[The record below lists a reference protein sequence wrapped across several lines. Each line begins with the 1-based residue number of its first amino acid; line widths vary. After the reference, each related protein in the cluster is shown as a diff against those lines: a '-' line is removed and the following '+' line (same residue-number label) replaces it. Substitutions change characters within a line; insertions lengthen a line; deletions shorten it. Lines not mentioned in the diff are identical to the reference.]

1 MFLNL
6 YKSIVLPHIE
16 YAVTCT
22 HLCTKQDMIAIENV
36 QMRETKLVTSIKH
49 LSYQERLKKLGLPSL
64 EYRRER
70 ADLIEV
76 YKIMNN
82 IDQVEK
88 DTFFKFSN
96 YAATRGHQFELAKKQ
111 HRLKRRSNS
120 FSLRVIDSWNSL
132 PDKVVMTPS
141 LNSIKSR
148 LNTFWKK
155 HPYKFDPWCYI
166 PGPKPRNYYK
176 NAPTEA
182 FLA

>member
-1 MFLNL
+1 
-6 YKSIVLPHIE
+6 
-16 YAVTCT
+16 
-22 HLCTKQDMIAIENV
+22 MIAIENV
-36 QMRETKLVTSIKH
+36 QRRATQLVTSIKH

-88 DTFFKFSN
+88 DTFSSSQIMQQPEGISSN
-96 YAATRGHQFELAKKQ
+96 WRRKK
-111 HRLKRRSNS
+111 HRLKVRSNS

-141 LNSIKSR
+141 LNSFKSR

-166 PGPKPRNYYK
+166 PGPKPRDYYK

-182 FLA
+182 VLA